1 MTQLP
6 KKYYYDI
13 YLMYMVKNRI
23 KLNNTLL
30 QQCNIN
36 LRDHHGRNA
45 LYWAIYYSSEFN
57 VRKLLQYNIDLYV
70 EPRLHALFHAV
81 ALGNRIIV
89 GNILAQD
96 VNINMR
102 NAQGQTPLMVAIL
115 NKNSAMVHYL
125 MRYGA
130 DATVVC
136 YQNKSVYDYAR
147 ISQTLE
153 IQNIFAKQAV

>member
-6 KKYYYDI
+6 KKYYHDI

-30 QQCNIN
+30 QQCDINI
-36 LRDHHGRNA
+36 RDHHRRNA
-45 LYWAIYYSSEFN
+45 LYWAIYYSSESN

-70 EPRLHALFHAV
+70 EPKLHALFHAV
-81 ALGNRIIV
+81 ALGNRTIV

-96 VNINMR
+96 ININMR
-102 NAQGQTPLMVAIL
+102 NTQGQTPLMIAIL
-115 NKNSAMVHYL
+115 NKNSAMVQYL

-130 DATVVC
+130 DTTVVC
-136 YQNKSVYDYAR
+136 YRNKSIYDYVR

-153 IQNIFAKQAV
+153 IQNLFTK